1 MKQNLKVELHS
12 YVYSVAS
19 EIDRYCMLYYCTYIW
34 DLMQIQMAIH
44 IKLTEVLIIVSL
56 AVKTVSFRRLLQKF
70 HSTNKEFF
78 TSEKVLYYEH
88 TSFASF

>member
-1 MKQNLKVELHS
+1 MKQNPKAELHS

-19 EIDRYCMLYYCTYIW
+19 EIGRYCMLYYCTYIW

-44 IKLTEVLIIVSL
+44 IKLREVSIVVSL
-56 AVKTVSFRRLLQKF
+56 AVKTVSFRRLLQKP

-78 TSEKVLYYEH
+78 TSAKVLHYEH
-88 TSFASF
+88 KSFASF